1 MRVWV
6 GVGVGRMG
14 RGRVGVV
21 IGRMG
26 RGRVG
31 VWDDKESFEGRIR
44 EDLRGFDGSLNWIK
58 RRLWFKTY
66 L

>member
-1 MRVWV
+1 
-6 GVGVGRMG
+6 MG

-44 EDLRGFDGSLNWIK
+44 EDLRGFHGSLNWIK